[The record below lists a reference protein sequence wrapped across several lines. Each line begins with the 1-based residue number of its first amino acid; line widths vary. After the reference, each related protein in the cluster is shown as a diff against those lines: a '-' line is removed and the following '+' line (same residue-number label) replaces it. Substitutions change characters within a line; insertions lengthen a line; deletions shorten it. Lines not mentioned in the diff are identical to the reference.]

1 MPPNLFSRLVSND
14 NRSPYERLRDDPDGD
29 VESRAGLDLDE
40 ENLAHNFH
48 DDELDPNEGLG
59 LDDSR
64 VSTPRSPIATT
75 SEARHNPIRTGRRDT
90 RPRWLMSEDDG
101 DNDVPASLLVEG
113 PDDIAAKPSTPRV
126 SPQQTRNPRRSSTN
140 RRIQAQWETAQA
152 HQKLHQDDEY
162 GSSAAQPQVAG
173 TTKRPG
179 FAGSPRDKAMFR
191 WANVSN
197 LDVFIRDVYDY
208 YLGAGMWCILLERFL
223 HLLKVAFVAT
233 LLTVLSQCIDYS
245 KLRESKSLSQIM
257 IPQCTKH
264 MWGIWNLSLWV
275 CSFYFVWKTIQWV
288 LDIPRLMH
296 IRDFFVYLLE
306 IPEEDM
312 QTVSWQDVVSKIT
325 ALRDENVKTATNITP
340 SQRKFLSKQLGQH
353 MASQSKERL
362 DAHDIANR
370 LMRRENYIIAL
381 FNKDILDLTAPIPFM
396 RNRQLFSKSLEWTVQ
411 FGVLDLVF
419 NEGGQ
424 VHQRVLKSD
433 HRGHLS
439 KEMQTR
445 FAFAAVMNL
454 LFAPFAASALV
465 IDFIFTY
472 YNEFKTNTSSLGA
485 RQYTPLARWKF
496 REFNELPHL
505 FEERLNMSYPFAKHY
520 IDQFPKKKTESAART
535 IQFFSGALI
544 AVMAIVGFSD
554 PEMFVDFDLFPGM
567 NAFAFLALMTTVWAV
582 ARGMIS
588 EENDVFDPEFAMQNV
603 IEYTHY
609 QPDQWKGRL
618 HSYEVKAEFS
628 ELYKARIIIFLE
640 EIFGVLV
647 TPLVLFFS
655 LPKCSDQIIDFF
667 REFTIHVDGLGYVCS
682 FAVFDFQKDQRTT
695 RQPQGNMNDAREDYY
710 ATKHGKMQA
719 SVHGF
724 LDNYVYHP
732 RTGLP
737 GSHALGPAG
746 RHQFHPP
753 PTFPG
758 LMSPTLAADMRSS
771 RILPNDRPRSR
782 APGGTQQHP
791 GRTPRFGPAIAPSPM
806 ASMLLDPHHQPS
818 SSFTR
823 TPQRA
828 RQRGGYHGD
837 RDIIEESLEDGA
849 SRSVIRRHDTGYT
862 DDGDVEESVA
872 RLGESTW
879 EGSPRRGLSREAS
892 NATTDGDEGPGVVTM
907 LKQFQQVHMDR
918 RGVM

>member
-1 MPPNLFSRLVSND
+1 MYDRLGD
-14 NRSPYERLRDDPDGD
+14 HDDDI
-29 VESRAGLDLDE
+29 ESRAGLDVDE
-40 ENLAHNFH
+40 ENLAHHFR
-48 DDELDPNEGLG
+48 DDEIDHTDGLG
-59 LDDSR
+59 LEDSR
-64 VSTPRSPIATT
+64 ASPPRSLLATPGEPHHGIT
-75 SEARHNPIRTGRRDT
+75 RTGRQEM
-90 RPRWLMSEDDG
+90 RPRWLMPDDDG

-113 PDDIAAKPSTPRV
+113 PEPPMSR
-126 SPQQTRNPRRSSTN
+126 SNPRRSSPKQSRNPRHPSN
-140 RRIQAQWETAQA
+140 RKIQAQWETAQA
-152 HQKLHQDDEY
+152 QQRLHDDDDYGPRHGQHQ
-162 GSSAAQPQVAG
+162 AG
-173 TTKRPG
+173 PSTRRPG
-179 FAGSPRDKAMFR
+179 FTGSPKDKAMFR

-223 HLLKVAFVAT
+223 HLMKVAFVAT
-233 LLTVLSQCIDYS
+233 LLTLISQCIDYS
-245 KLRESKSLSQIM
+245 KLRDSKSLSQIM

-264 MWGIWNLSLWV
+264 MWGIWNLTLWV
-275 CSFYFVWKTIQWV
+275 CSFYFVWKTIQWI
-288 LDIPRLMH
+288 LDVPRLMH
-296 IRDFFVYLLE
+296 IRDFFVYLLD

-340 SQRKFLSKQLGQH
+340 SQRRFLSKQLGPH

-381 FNKDILDLTAPIPFM
+381 FNKDILDLTAPLPFL

-439 KEMQTR
+439 RDMHTR
-445 FAFAAVMNL
+445 FVFAAFMNL
-454 LFAPFAASALV
+454 IFAPFLASALV

-535 IQFFSGALI
+535 IQFFAGALI
-544 AVMAIVGFSD
+544 AVIAIVGFSD
-554 PEMFVDFDLFPGM
+554 PEMFVDFELFPGM
-567 NAFAFLALMTTVWAV
+567 NAFAFVALMTTTWAV

-618 HSYEVKAEFS
+618 HSYEVKADFS
-628 ELYKARIIIFLE
+628 EFYKPRIIIFLE
-640 EIFGVLV
+640 EIFGVLI
-647 TPLVLFFS
+647 TPLVLFLS

-682 FAVFDFQKDQRTT
+682 FAVFDFQKDQRISK
-695 RQPQGNMNDAREDYY
+695 PQQQANVSDAREDYY

-719 SVHGF
+719 SMHGF

-737 GSHALGPAG
+737 GTHGLGPAG

-753 PTFPG
+753 PNFPG

-771 RILPNDRPRSR
+771 RIGSGERPRSR
-782 APGGTQQHP
+782 APTNPQP
-791 GRTPRFGPAIAPSPM
+791 LAKTPRFGPAFAPSPM

-818 SSFTR
+818 ASFTTNR
-823 TPQRA
+823 TPKRA
-828 RQRGGYHGD
+828 RQQRGPYPIPGPNT
-837 RDIIEESLEDGA
+837 IEEAMEDATA
-849 SRSVIRRHDTGYT
+849 SRNVMRRRDTNYT
-862 DDGDVEESVA
+862 DEGDVEESVA

-879 EGSPRRGLSREAS
+879 EGSPGHGLSREGSTA
-892 NATTDGDEGPGVVTM
+892 TDGDDGPGVVTM
-907 LKQFQQVHMDR
+907 LKQFQQAHMNQ